1 LKSFAMK
8 MNPDN
13 AQSKESREP
22 VRPEGPPGRELE
34 RRFFNKLSLALM
46 GFASLLVGVP
56 VIGFLIDPL
65 FQSAPR
71 LWRQV
76 GAVDDFRL
84 GDISEVSFEDTSALP
99 WAGLTSKTAAWLYRQ
114 GEQEFVAYSVNCS
127 HLGCPVR
134 WEANA
139 QLFMCPCHGG
149 VYFKNGNV
157 AAGPP
162 PRGLTKYPVRVK
174 NGQVEIL
181 TSPAPIT

>member
-1 LKSFAMK
+1 MNMKSDNTQRGEA
-8 MNPDN
+8 PDLVRDEQ
-13 AQSKESREP
+13 ARHKEFD
-22 VRPEGPPGRELE
+22 
-34 RRFFNKLSLALM
+34 RRFFNKLSLALV
-46 GFASLLVGVP
+46 GLASLLVGVP
-56 VIGFLIDPL
+56 IVGFLVDPL
-65 FQSAPR
+65 FRPAPR

-76 GAVDDFRL
+76 GAVDNFKL
-84 GDISEVSFEDTSALP
+84 GDISEVTFDDTSALP

-114 GEQEFVAYSVNCS
+114 SEQEFVAYSANCS

-134 WEANA
+134 WEADA

-149 VYFKNGNV
+149 VYYKNGSV

-162 PRGLTKYPVRVK
+162 PRGLTKYPVRVQ